1 MDKNTYYYIINII
14 DFRGLK
20 ISIIC
25 KEMLENKEELLQD
38 DIHYYFYIYDRW
50 IKKLLTEYTIN
61 KLTTSYNFLNRRS
74 YRERKNLLEY
84 KIVGR
89 ILWDILGDYPKKV
102 SIRKCNG

>member
-1 MDKNTYYYIINII
+1 MDKNTYYYIINIM
-14 DFRGLK
+14 DFSGIK

-25 KEMLENKEELLQD
+25 KEVLENKEALF
-38 DIHYYFYIYDRW
+38 YYFYIFDGW
-50 IKKLLTEYTIN
+50 IKKLPTKYIIN
-61 KLTTSYNFLNRRS
+61 KTTTSYHFLNHRS

-102 SIRKCNG
+102 SIKKCNG